1 MQKKGKKIK
10 LRKQFN
16 DILFDLYKKG
26 HGLPKHKDEH
36 NSTRLIHSDS
46 TFKTYHAQ
54 CMRFVDFCYEQGVK
68 YDMDEAFKLI
78 PAYGR
83 KLESEGKSAWSI
95 YTAVNAIAKAYG
107 VSTQELGYKPPKR
120 ERASVKRSRYANEMD
135 KHFSVENNKNLIT
148 FCQCFGLRRRELEAL
163 TGDMMKRSKR
173 GRLCVY
179 VQNGKGGKKRWV
191 PFCGTPK
198 EEKLVVDLMT
208 QASATKVFPYV
219 HSKADIHG
227 YRSVYACK
235 LYKSLAR
242 PIETL
247 KLSEKYVCRKD
258 KAGVVY
264 DREAMAIVSRALGH
278 NRISVIANSYLH
290 NI

>member
-54 CMRFVDFCYEQGVK
+54 CMRFVDFCYAQGVK
-68 YDMDEAFKLI
+68 YDMDVAFKLI
-78 PAYGR
+78 PEYGKR
-83 KLESEGKSAWSI
+83 LEADGKSPWTI
-95 YTAVNAIAKAYG
+95 YTAINAIAKAYG

-120 ERASVKRSRYANEMD
+120 QRASVARSRYATEMD
-135 KHFSVENNKNLIT
+135 RHFSVQANEKLIT

-163 TGDMMKRSKR
+163 TGDKMAFNKK
-173 GRLCVY
+173 GWLLVH
-179 VQNGKGGKKRWV
+179 VTNGKGGKERWV
-191 PFCGTPK
+191 VFCGTKK
-198 EEKLVVDLMT
+198 EQRVCEDLLR
-208 QASATKVFPYV
+208 QAGNTKVFSHV
-219 HSKADIHG
+219 HTKADIHY
-227 YRSVYACK
+227 YRSVYACR
-235 LYKSLAR
+235 LYKAIAR
-242 PIETL
+242 PVEAIPREDR
-247 KLSEKYVCRKD
+247 YICRKD
-258 KAGVVY
+258 KAGVIY
-264 DREAMAIVSRALGH
+264 DKKAMQLVSRALGH

>member
-54 CMRFVDFCYEQGVK
+54 CMRFVDFCYEHGVK
-68 YDMDEAFKLI
+68 YDMDKAFKLI
-78 PAYGR
+78 PEYGKR
-83 KLESEGKSAWSI
+83 LEDDGKSPWTI

-191 PFCGTPK
+191 PFCGTQK

-208 QASATKVFPYV
+208 QASSTKVFPYV

-227 YRSVYACK
+227 YRAIYASR
-235 LYKSLAR
+235 LYKSMAR
-242 PIETL
+242 PTESL
-247 KLSEKYVCRKD
+247 KTSEKYICRKD

-264 DREAMAIVSRALGH
+264 DKKAMQIVSQALGH

-290 NI
+290 NA

>member
-54 CMRFVDFCYEQGVK
+54 CMRFVDFCYDQGVK
-68 YDMDEAFKLI
+68 FDMDEAFKLI

-83 KLESEGKSAWSI
+83 KLEDEGKSAWTI
-95 YTAVNAIAKAYG
+95 YTAINAIAKAFG

-247 KLSEKYVCRKD
+247 KSSEKYVCRKD

>member
-1 MQKKGKKIK
+1 
-10 LRKQFN
+10 
-16 DILFDLYKKG
+16 
-26 HGLPKHKDEH
+26 
-36 NSTRLIHSDS
+36 
-46 TFKTYHAQ
+46 
-54 CMRFVDFCYEQGVK
+54 MRFVDFCYDQGVK
-68 YDMDEAFKLI
+68 FDMDEAFKLI

-83 KLESEGKSAWSI
+83 KLEDEGKSAWTI
-95 YTAVNAIAKAYG
+95 YTAINAIAKAYG

-120 ERASVKRSRYANEMD
+120 QRASVARSRYATEMD

-163 TGDMMKRSKR
+163 TGDMMKRNNR
-173 GRLCVY
+173 GRLFVR
-179 VQNGKGGKKRWV
+179 VINGKGGKKRWV
-191 PFCGTPK
+191 PFCGTLK

-235 LYKSLAR
+235 LYKTYAR
-242 PIETL
+242 PTETL
-247 KLSEKYVCRKD
+247 KSSEKYVCRKD

-264 DREAMAIVSRALGH
+264 DKKAMQIVSRALGH

>member
-10 LRKQFN
+10 LRKRFN
-16 DILFDLYKKG
+16 DILFDLYQKG

-54 CMRFVDFCYEQGVK
+54 CMRFVDFCYEHGVK

-78 PAYGR
+78 PEYGKR
-83 KLESEGKSAWSI
+83 LEADGKSPWTI
-95 YTAVNAIAKAYG
+95 YTAINAIAKAYG

-120 ERASVKRSRYANEMD
+120 QRASVARSRYATEMD

-163 TGDMMKRSKR
+163 TGDMMKRNNR
-173 GRLCVY
+173 GRLFVR
-179 VQNGKGGKKRWV
+179 VINGKGGKKRWV
-191 PFCGTPK
+191 PFCGTLK

-235 LYKSLAR
+235 LYKTYAR
-242 PIETL
+242 PTETL
-247 KLSEKYVCRKD
+247 KSSEKYVCRKD

-264 DREAMAIVSRALGH
+264 DKKAMQIVSRALGH

>member
-54 CMRFVDFCYEQGVK
+54 CMRFVDFCYAQGVK
-68 YDMDEAFKLI
+68 FDMDVAFKLI

-83 KLESEGKSAWSI
+83 KLESEGKSAWTI

-107 VSTQELGYKPPKR
+107 VSTQDLGYKPPKR

-148 FCQCFGLRRRELEAL
+148 FCQCFGLRRRELETL
-163 TGDMMKRSKR
+163 TGDMMKRNRR

-179 VQNGKGGKKRWV
+179 VRNGKGGKKRWV

-198 EEKLVVDLMT
+198 EEKLIVDLMT
-208 QASATKVFPYV
+208 QASSTKVFPYV

-235 LYKSLAR
+235 LYKSFAR

-247 KLSEKYVCRKD
+247 KSSEKYVCRKD

-264 DREAMAIVSRALGH
+264 DKKAMQIVSQALGH